1 MTEINMIAH
10 VNYFKLFYG
19 VMIPLSLVVMGIA
32 HSLTPDEQKT
42 TTVDLRVAA
51 GQFQLQPDLEAN
63 LEKIKEFLNHAAKKN
78 VDLIVFPECALT
90 GYPPKDRT
98 TLDYVDHESTEKAL
112 GDLKQRAKELHIAIA
127 IGTAWKDEEN
137 VWRNRSFFIDE
148 NGEILAHYDK
158 IQQTGHERKFFVD
171 GKRLPTFQWRGLR
184 IGMLICMDMRFPEL
198 WRLMRKDGVNL
209 MLHLASA
216 MGNDEWK
223 VPVLEGTMRCR
234 AAENGYFIVS
244 CNNAG
249 PIPMMV
255 SGIYT
260 PRGLMLAKANY
271 AVDELI
277 AADIQVGEPQGFV
290 DFADEVYKLQRVT
303 KE

>member
-1 MTEINMIAH
+1 MTEINIIAH
-10 VNYFKLFYG
+10 ANYFKLFYG